1 MVVVAFCLTRE
12 NMAVGIQQ
20 LQPATEVLQADA
32 GTALVL
38 VGIFREIAVADGTDD
53 PLVLLMDVQVDE
65 RRFVIAHL
73 MLERILDQRD
83 EKERSYGC

>member
-1 MVVVAFCLTRE
+1 
-12 NMAVGIQQ
+12 MAVGIQQ
-20 LQPATEVLQADA
+20 LQPAAEVLQADA

-38 VGIFREIAVADGTDD
+38 VGIFREIAVADGADD
-53 PLVLLMDVQVDE
+53 PLALLMDVQIDE
-65 RRFVIAHL
+65 RRFVIAHP